1 MKRKKGAKGSFNRVK
16 RNDLLI
22 ISDPNSPSISIEG
35 ENNTGQLGESQD
47 KFELEVEQHNTLD
60 NKLVETSSVDDVT
73 RSKPIIQTGYSRVKV
88 KLKAPKL
95 LEHKHSSDTQ
105 TPSFSIHNNTDKSNS
120 QFLLGSTEF
129 TARKTDI
136 TCSDS
141 QTLEA
146 DNVVPETTTRKPG
159 SIKIKSSRGS
169 DFSLKQMESK
179 VPHEGSRQNTKE
191 LTAAL
196 GVIRKIM
203 KMDAAGPFNAPVN
216 PVALGI
222 PDYFEIID
230 TPMDFGS
237 ICQDLEKGTKYKNS
251 HDVYTDVQFIWDN
264 CYKYN
269 NKGDYILDLMKRVK
283 KNFMKYWSA
292 AGLLTEMSTGVPE
305 GTQVEDG
312 MWPHLGK
319 STSKIKSKHK
329 RRRYGIDGHKSTC
342 LCAVCVVRRRRKE
355 REEQSAAFESHLMVN
370 HTSSPGEPKLEVVS
384 ADNKPSS
391 EGTASSLDHSPE
403 AAADADAEMDD
414 AGMDEAATA
423 IEPIG
428 SDELEIPP
436 TVNGEIE
443 LRTNAPNN
451 ETHDNTPPGNG
462 PSTQHSCDPEFPHS
476 NSSKHSDK
484 KDEDDDEDHEEDDNE
499 IQQGPELYRSGPETT
514 KLLENPA
521 QVENQAV
528 LWLCRE
534 LFPGERKCVWSGPH
548 SLMRRHA
555 SASRSGKQQYNAIRS
570 ALATIMNS

>member
-1 MKRKKGAKGSFNRVK
+1 
-16 RNDLLI
+16 
-22 ISDPNSPSISIEG
+22 
-35 ENNTGQLGESQD
+35 
-47 KFELEVEQHNTLD
+47 
-60 NKLVETSSVDDVT
+60 
-73 RSKPIIQTGYSRVKV
+73 
-88 KLKAPKL
+88 
-95 LEHKHSSDTQ
+95 
-105 TPSFSIHNNTDKSNS
+105 
-120 QFLLGSTEF
+120 
-129 TARKTDI
+129 
-136 TCSDS
+136 
-141 QTLEA
+141 
-146 DNVVPETTTRKPG
+146 
-159 SIKIKSSRGS
+159 
-169 DFSLKQMESK
+169 MESK
-179 VPHEGSRQNTKE
+179 IPHEGSRQNTKE

-237 ICQDLEKGTKYKNS
+237 ICQDLENGTKYMNS

-292 AGLLTEMSTGVPE
+292 AGLLTEIST
-305 GTQVEDG
+305 GTQVEHV
-312 MWPHLGK
+312 MWPHQGK

-355 REEQSAAFESHLMVN
+355 REELSAAFESHLMVD
-370 HTSSPGEPKLEVVS
+370 HTSSPNEPKLEVIS
-384 ADNKPSS
+384 ADKPCS

-403 AAADADAEMDD
+403 ADGDAEMDD
-414 AGMDEAATA
+414 AGKVETATT
-423 IEPIG
+423 IEPTG
-428 SDELEIPP
+428 GDELERLP
-436 TVNGEIE
+436 TRDGEIE
-443 LRTNAPNN
+443 LCANAPNN
-451 ETHDNTPPGNG
+451 ETHDNIPHGNG
-462 PSTQHSCDPEFPHS
+462 PSNQHSCDPEFHHS

-484 KDEDDDEDHEEDDNE
+484 KDEDEDHEEDDNE
-499 IQQGPELYRSGPETT
+499 IQQGELRPSGPETA

-521 QVENQAV
+521 QQENQSV

-534 LFPGERKCVWSGPH
+534 LFPGEQKSVWNGPH
-548 SLMRRHA
+548 SLIRRQA
-555 SASRSGKQQYNAIRS
+555 SASGKQYNAIRS